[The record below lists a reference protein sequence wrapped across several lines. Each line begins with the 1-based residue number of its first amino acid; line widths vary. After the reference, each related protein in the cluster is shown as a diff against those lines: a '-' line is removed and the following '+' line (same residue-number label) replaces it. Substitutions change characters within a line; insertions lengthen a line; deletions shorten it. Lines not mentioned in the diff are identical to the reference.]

1 MIFHCT
7 AFGVDNTNT
16 NIKAKNSIKSR
27 VRALNPTVYF
37 VECPCHIIQNAAQK
51 GAEAFRDL
59 DIEECCVHHFNWF
72 DKSTK
77 RKGELNEY
85 SLFCDT
91 SYRGFFKYIN
101 ARWLSFKKPLIEY
114 FKCLLQAEHTLDLK
128 ILLKLDL

>member
-51 GAEAFRDL
+51 GYSNGSR
-59 DIEECCVHHFNWF
+59 CVVRSNFS
-72 DKSTK
+72 D
-77 RKGELNEY
+77 
-85 SLFCDT
+85 
-91 SYRGFFKYIN
+91 SYTYK
-101 ARWLSFKKPLIEY
+101 Y
-114 FKCLLQAEHTLDLK
+114 FK
-128 ILLKLDL
+128 